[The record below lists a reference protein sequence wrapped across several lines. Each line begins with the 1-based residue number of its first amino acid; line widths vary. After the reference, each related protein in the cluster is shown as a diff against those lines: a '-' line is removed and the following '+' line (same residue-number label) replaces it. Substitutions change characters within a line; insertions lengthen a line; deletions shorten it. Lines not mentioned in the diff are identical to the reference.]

1 MFLLFLGKPAACLPC
16 SELTKAHYHTH
27 THTGQDKR
35 KKGGPDFARQPG
47 GFCWI
52 MLYAES

>member
-27 THTGQDKR
+27 TGQDER
-35 KKGGPDFARQPG
+35 KEGGPDFARQPG
-47 GFCWI
+47 GFGLI

>member
-27 THTGQDKR
+27 TQGRRTREGFCKKR
-35 KKGGPDFARQPG
+35 KVLTFLDSLVALAG
-47 GFCWI
+47 
-52 MLYAES
+52 

>member
-27 THTGQDKR
+27 TGQDER
-35 KKGGPDFARQPG
+35 KSEVLILLDSLVALG
-47 GFCWI
+47 
-52 MLYAES
+52 